1 MPDCV
6 EASRSPQR
14 VCLAESRDGITWTKP
29 RLGLY
34 NFSGSTDNNI
44 LIGAEG
50 CSVFLDPVRPGV
62 PESEH
67 WKMVCSNAGHQL
79 WASADGVR
87 WRALPSKKLTFSDDT
102 QPTAYWDAGLRRY
115 VVYVRRNIGAHDAGH
130 RRHLGRCITANLSD
144 WQADASQQTCNGAGP
159 KPCGCEVVFGADGAD
174 PPKLDVYTNAHLPY
188 PSSESPA
195 VHLFFP
201 SM

>member
-67 WKMVCSNAGHQL
+67 WKMVCSNGEGTRGQL
-79 WASADGVR
+79 WGSADGVR
-87 WRALPSKKLTFSDDT
+87 WRSLPSKALTFSDDT
-102 QPTAYWDAGLRRY
+102 QPTAYWDAGLRR
-115 VVYVRRNIGAHDAGH
+115 GGH
-130 RRHLGRCITANLSD
+130 
-144 WQADASQQTCNGAGP
+144 GAG
-159 KPCGCEVVFGADGAD
+159 
-174 PPKLDVYTNAHLPY
+174 
-188 PSSESPA
+188 SPA
-195 VHLFFP
+195 DDAAEH
-201 SM
+201 